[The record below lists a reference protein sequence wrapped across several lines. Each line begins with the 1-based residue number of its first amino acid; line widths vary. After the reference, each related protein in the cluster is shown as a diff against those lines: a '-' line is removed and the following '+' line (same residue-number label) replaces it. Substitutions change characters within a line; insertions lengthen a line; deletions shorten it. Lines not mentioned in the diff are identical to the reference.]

1 MDDYYGFGDLRPG
14 MRVNVEGTFG
24 DDGTLR
30 AHAISIRDDGDCD
43 EIAATIQSVDPASR
57 TLRLLGATLHVPED
71 IEIKD
76 PDKSLIRLGDL
87 QPGMRI
93 KTKGR
98 MLEGLRFAPDKIKVK
113 DFTPDAMDEVEGTL
127 GGLDAGSRSFSLMGF
142 RVWCDEDV
150 EIEA

>member
-1 MDDYYGFGDLRPG
+1 MDDFYGFGDLRAG

-24 DDGTLR
+24 DDGTIR
-30 AHAISIRDDGDCD
+30 AHAISIKDDGDCD
-43 EIAATIQSVDPASR
+43 EVAATIQSVDLESR

-71 IEIKD
+71 VEIKD
-76 PDKSLIRLGDL
+76 QDKCRIELDGL

-113 DFTPDAMDEVEGTL
+113 DLTPDAMDELEGTL
-127 GGLDAGSRSFSLMGF
+127 TKLDAGSRSFTLMGF
-142 RVWCDEDV
+142 RIWCDEDV

>member
-1 MDDYYGFGDLRPG
+1 M
-14 MRVNVEGTFG
+14 
-24 DDGTLR
+24 
-30 AHAISIRDDGDCD
+30 
-43 EIAATIQSVDPASR
+43 
-57 TLRLLGATLHVPED
+57 HVPED

-76 PDKSLIRLGDL
+76 LDKERIDL
-87 QPGMRI
+87 EDLHPGMRI

-113 DFTPDAMDEVEGTL
+113 DVTPDAMDEVEGTL
-127 GGLDAGSRSFSLMGF
+127 GTLDAGTRSFTLMGF